1 MSAVLNLPSRPNSVT
16 ETGFELG
23 FLANSALKT
32 MFSRGVLL
40 GQEIADALKLPF
52 ANIVGSALNSLRRD
66 RLIEVSGS
74 TGIGESA
81 YRYVITREGR
91 ARARELM
98 EQNQY
103 VGPMPVT
110 LNAYNKMVKAQSL
123 AGHEITRDTLKR
135 ALAHLVLSDDI
146 INQLGPAINAGKS
159 VFLFG
164 NTGDGKTSIGLATET
179 LLPGAIWVPY
189 AICVDG
195 QIIKVFDALR
205 HHTISEKIP
214 GIATTS
220 EPKGLLSHLVRE
232 QTADDPSMSEI
243 RNRKTYDER
252 WVLIH
257 RPLIVGGGELT
268 LKNLDLVFDPTL
280 KIHEAPHQMKANGG
294 VFLVDDLGRQQNSPR
309 EILSRW
315 IVPLEKRVDYLT
327 FATGQKIDVPFDALI
342 IFATNLDP
350 RQVSDEAFLRRL
362 RYKIHITDPT
372 WDEFREI
379 FKREAEKRTLAYSE
393 ETFEYL
399 IAEYY
404 IKPKREP
411 RGVHPRDIL
420 DGLVDIAHFRGMPP
434 TLSKELVDR
443 ACQSYFLKG

>member
-1 MSAVLNLPSRPNSVT
+1 
-16 ETGFELG
+16 
-23 FLANSALKT
+23 

-52 ANIVGSALNSLRRD
+52 ANIVGNALNSLRRD

-74 TGIGESA
+74 AGVGESS

-98 EQNQY
+98 DQNQY
-103 VGPMPVT
+103 IGPMPVT
-110 LNAYNKMVKAQSL
+110 LQAYTKMVKAQSR

-135 ALAHLVLSDDI
+135 ALAHLVLSDEI
-146 INQLGPAINAGKS
+146 INQLGPAINAGRS

-179 LLPGAIWVPY
+179 LLPGMIWIPY
-189 AICVDG
+189 AIGVEG
-195 QIIKVFDALR
+195 QIIKVFDAQ
-205 HHTISEKIP
+205 HHRAISEKIQ
-214 GIATTS
+214 GIAATS
-220 EPKGLLSHLVRE
+220 EHKGLLSHLARE
-232 QTADDPSMSEI
+232 GTADNLAISEV
-243 RNRKTYDER
+243 RQNKAYDER

-268 LKNLDLVFDPTL
+268 LKNLDLVFDPLL

-315 IVPLEKRVDYLT
+315 IVPLEKRVDYLR
-327 FATGQKIDVPFDALI
+327 FAMGQKIEVPFDALI

-350 RQVSDEAFLRRL
+350 KQVADEAFLRRL
-362 RYKIHITDPT
+362 HYKIHITDPT
-372 WDEFREI
+372 WEEFREI
-379 FKREAEKRTLAYSE
+379 FQGEAEKRTIPYSE
-393 ETFEYL
+393 ESFEYL

-404 IKPKREP
+404 TKPKREP

-420 DGLVDIAHFRGMPP
+420 DGLVDVAHFRDVPP
-434 TLSKELVDR
+434 TLSKDLVDS
-443 ACQSYFLKG
+443 ACQTYFLKG